1 MFIFMTKKTPPKK
14 KLTPLKTKAAKSIK
28 PAKSVG
34 KVAKIS
40 AKAPAPKK
48 KTVVAAE
55 VSPKPAK
62 KMVNDLAK
70 PTLMSKKG
78 KKEAFSDE
86 IQEKEVKKTQTIV
99 SLIEDSP
106 AMEEFEK
113 VEKTGKI
120 KPVKIDRGNLADE
133 KAKWSELYKKFGKE
147 KALVYKM
154 TESYSPLTPLQHKV
168 LGWGYVLTNENDRL
182 EVLFENGIR
191 ILISNYKS

>member
-1 MFIFMTKKTPPKK
+1 MAKKTPPKK

-55 VSPKPAK
+55 VSPKSVKPAK

-168 LGWGYVLTNENDRL
+168 LGWGYILTNENDRL